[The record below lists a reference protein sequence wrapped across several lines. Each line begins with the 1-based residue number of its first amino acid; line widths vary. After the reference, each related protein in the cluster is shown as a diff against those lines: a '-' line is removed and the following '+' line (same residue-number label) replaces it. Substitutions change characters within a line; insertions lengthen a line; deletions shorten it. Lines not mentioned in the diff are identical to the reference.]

1 MDCLDC
7 RSGSEIGLEASEW
20 HMGCLT
26 EGLIPQD
33 AQIGRVRRV
42 VCEEEHMGSRE
53 ARGPINGFEF
63 LLSTVFHNVWLLTS
77 SQVPNSYQEH
87 TM

>member
-20 HMGCLT
+20 HTGCLA

-33 AQIGRVRRV
+33 AQIGRVKGRV
-42 VCEEEHMGSRE
+42 LCEEEHMDSRE
-53 ARGPINGFEF
+53 ARGPINP
-63 LLSTVFHNVWLLTS
+63 SILTINCFS
-77 SQVPNSYQEH
+77 
-87 TM
+87 

>member
-26 EGLIPQD
+26 EGLIPQG
-33 AQIGRVRRV
+33 AQVGRGRRRV
-42 VCEEEHMGSRE
+42 VCEEEHMDSRE
-53 ARGPINGFEF
+53 ARAPINSFEF
-63 LLSTVFHNVWLLTS
+63 L
-77 SQVPNSYQEH
+77 P
-87 TM
+87 